1 MIKLKCKCCEE
12 SALGESVVMSCFMRG
27 IFEEYIQSKPKR
39 SSGYLKMRVNFSQAE
54 KILCENFQW
63 RGKGTLKGCE
73 TVATRTQGGWRRV
86 IQAETVKVAE
96 PDHRG
101 PGGG

>member
-1 MIKLKCKCCEE
+1 MAI
-12 SALGESVVMSCFMRG
+12 S
-27 IFEEYIQSKPKR
+27 
-39 SSGYLKMRVNFSQAE
+39 
-54 KILCENFQW
+54 
-63 RGKGTLKGCE
+63 KGCE

-101 PGGG
+101 PGGWVRILPFIQRANGNKSLNTFIGWLHEQIFIFNLQGRQNSCGVYSSSRPTE

>member
-1 MIKLKCKCCEE
+1 MAI
-12 SALGESVVMSCFMRG
+12 S
-27 IFEEYIQSKPKR
+27 
-39 SSGYLKMRVNFSQAE
+39 
-54 KILCENFQW
+54 
-63 RGKGTLKGCE
+63 KGCE

-101 PGGG
+101 PGGWVRILPYSKGKWEQIFKHFYRVVT